1 MCEEDAPHGELAPL
15 PDGGDRDQVEDDAEH
30 GEEHVHDHHHA
41 AAVLGLVVSRVP
53 QSRHRQSIL

>member
-30 GEEHVHDHHHA
+30 GEEHVHHHHHA
-41 AAVLGLVVSRVP
+41 AAVLGLVVSR
-53 QSRHRQSIL
+53 